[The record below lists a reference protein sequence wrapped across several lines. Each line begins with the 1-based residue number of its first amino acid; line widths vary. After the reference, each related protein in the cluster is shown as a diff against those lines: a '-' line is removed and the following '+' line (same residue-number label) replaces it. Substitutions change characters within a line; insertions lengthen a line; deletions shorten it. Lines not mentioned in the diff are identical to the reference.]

1 MPKLQGEIDAL
12 EMHQMSADEVV
23 SEATDLHRRWPKL
36 DTEEKRK
43 IVESITEKITLK
55 GDEIDITFWNSR
67 SSEELTKRQRNLSDS

>member
-1 MPKLQGEIDAL
+1 
-12 EMHQMSADEVV
+12 MSADEVV